1 MNKEGTERG
10 FTLIELI
17 VSIGLFS
24 VVMMISVGALLSL
37 VEANRKARALQS
49 VMNNL
54 NVTLDGM
61 VRAIRMGAAYNC
73 GTEGVPGSG
82 GGDCGYLGAPTPE
95 SGTMFSF
102 APFGS
107 SASAVN
113 ERWVYYFEDGRIY
126 RSEEGGANSIEVT
139 APEVVIEDM
148 DFYLTGSARRNGD
161 QPKLVIVIKGIAG
174 GDRLKTSA
182 TFYIQATAVQRSL
195 DL

>member
-1 MNKEGTERG
+1 MNNDGTQRG

-82 GGDCGYLGAPTPE
+82 GEDCPTG
-95 SGTMFSF
+95 GTTFSF

-107 SASAVN
+107 SASAAN
-113 ERWVYYFEDGRIY
+113 ERWVYTFSDGRIY

-139 APEVVIEDM
+139 APEVVIEEM
-148 DFYLTGSARRNGD
+148 NFYLTGSERRDGN
-161 QPKLVIVIKGIAG
+161 QPKVVFVIKGIAG